1 MNNFN
6 LADMKTVLDGEGGG
20 FGGNMLMWFVL
31 ILLFGGRGFG
41 IGGGENA
48 ALNTDFAIL
57 ERKLDGITNGICSS
71 QYEASRLNAD
81 TNMAIAQGDAA
92 LQMALA
98 QSFASQAQCCCE
110 TNRNID
116 AVRYEAAQNTAAISA
131 NVTSQIQRVLDKM
144 SADREADLQARI
156 NQLEMRASTCDIPR
170 INPFAWGVYS
180 MPTCNPCGCGFTQ
193 ASM

>member
-1 MNNFN
+1 MDGIN
-6 LADMKTVLDGEGGG
+6 LADMKTVLNGENGGTN
-20 FGGNMLMWFVL
+20 FIEWLVL
-31 ILLFGGRGFG
+31 IFLFAGRGFG
-41 IGGGENA
+41 FGGTTEGTA

-57 ERKLDGITNGICSS
+57 ERKLDGISNGICSS

-81 TNMAIAQGDAA
+81 TNMAIAQGNSA

-98 QSFASQAQCCCE
+98 QGFASQAQCCCE

-116 AVRYEAAQNTAAISA
+116 AVRYEAANNTAAINA
-131 NVTSQIQRVLDKM
+131 NVTSQVQRVLDKM

-180 MPTCNPCGCGFTQ
+180 MPTCGCGCGFTQ